1 MRARSAT
8 RGGALAIAI
17 ALLASSSSS
26 SAGEDRGDRPLLAD
40 GEDRGDGA
48 SNISTWHVVWVG
60 GQSNS
65 VGTNSQTTG
74 YPVWPLTPNIQ
85 MFCWK
90 SVQGC
95 EIGSFSPAKYPVF
108 NEANV
113 GFSLT
118 YANMLLQSLP
128 STDGVVLI
136 NTGVGGTGFQDGE
149 WVVPDGPLVVQ
160 SIKAVSAL
168 AEALPQLLGG
178 NMSFHSLLWHQGEE
192 E

>member
-1 MRARSAT
+1 MRARNRAT
-8 RGGALAIAI
+8 RRWAILS
-17 ALLASSSSS
+17 LLLSASTSSSAVASSNIASSSS
-26 SAGEDRGDRPLLAD
+26 AA
-40 GEDRGDGA
+40 A

-95 EIGSFSPAKYPVF
+95 EIGSFSPAKYPVY

-160 SIKAVSAL
+160 SIKVVSAL
-168 AEALPQLLGG
+168 AEALPQQLGG